1 MFCHQE
7 LAMMISIFSRFLSVM
22 ALVVIT
28 SLLSEGVKAQNQEIK
43 GMTGGN
49 KNSGDCGYI
58 ADQPNYIL
66 QLNQQAYSLNVSV
79 ETPAGKPSLLILGP
93 GESDRFCILGDAKSG
108 KNPQMGGVWA
118 PGKYL
123 IYVGDSQGSQ
133 NPFTLR
139 ISP

>member
-1 MFCHQE
+1 
-7 LAMMISIFSRFLSVM
+7 MISIFSRFLSVM

-28 SLLSEGVKAQNQEIK
+28 SFLSEGVKAQNQEIK

-58 ADQPNYIL
+58 ADQPNYVL
-66 QLNQQAYSLNVSV
+66 QLSQQAYSLNISV
-79 ETPAGKPSLLILGP
+79 ETPSGKPSLLILGP
-93 GESDRFCILGDAKSG
+93 GEGDRFCILGDANAG

-118 PGKYL
+118 AGKYF

-133 NPFTLR
+133 NPFTLK
-139 ISP
+139 ISQ